1 MKRVIAVLL
10 TVATLLS
17 LMAGCAK
24 TENVK
29 ILTRGEWITLLISA
43 FGLNE
48 DASQE
53 AYFDD
58 VASDDASFQAVQA
71 AVDWNILDAGG
82 KFNPGDRADV
92 NFAITTAVKAIGLH
106 LIAKSVDGA
115 ELTTDD
121 EIISYFNEKTGI
133 KYLKGSALYSD
144 TAAEIITHVNEIYSS
159 LELKQY
165 QNIQYNENVTQLQ
178 AGEVLL
184 YPDGERASI
193 DRDNIQVGDIFVVS
207 PCATYP
213 DGLNLKVKSV
223 SGNTVTYE
231 KAALQEI
238 FSKFELTGTYDV
250 KVLGIIPSVEGM
262 SATLDGQPAV
272 AQTCYVNGEQ
282 KTIYTKA
289 PQVVPLWN
297 AGGSKEFSGFE
308 TGTVEFDYDGIVLE
322 VAMSVKDIVATID
335 LEMHEVLGLDTP
347 FLDVLYVNLSE
358 TITTTVSVTGEIKL
372 AETELLRVP
381 CEVYGVGITF
391 ILKASA
397 TIEGK
402 IAFTWSVDAHQ
413 SFEYDTGLFAEP
425 KYDADAENARMDDVE
440 FEVSFNFKV
449 GFSANL
455 TVMQIPL
462 VNIGVSSGVTA
473 SASTKTSRPGCV
485 DLALYVPMSVFI
497 GADDKETLLGLADI
511 KWKKSIWNADN
522 SPAKKRGHLE
532 NGEFVDKCQYDT
544 DDDDDGSSWF
554 EDTIKKWKEEWDN
567 AMDKLE
573 QEFESARGSGLE
585 IGAYYAVVEEGK
597 SELLKVES
605 LPDGYH
611 VTDLV
616 FTSSDKSVATVDD
629 AGRITGVS
637 KGTCVIKVSTKDGK
651 YSQVCALS
659 ILASY
664 DVEFTPLA

>member
-1 MKRVIAVLL
+1 ML

-58 VASDDASFQAVQA
+58 VASDDASFRAVQA

-82 KFNPGDRADV
+82 KFNPDDRADV

-193 DRDNIQVGDIFVVS
+193 DRENIQVGDIFVVS